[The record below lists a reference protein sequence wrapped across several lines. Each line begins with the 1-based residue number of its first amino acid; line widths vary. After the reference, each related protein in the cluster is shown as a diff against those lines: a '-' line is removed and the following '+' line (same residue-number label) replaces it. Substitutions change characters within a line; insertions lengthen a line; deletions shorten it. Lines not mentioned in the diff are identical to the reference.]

1 MHDRERARINNSD
14 LIRLVAPINRAVWE
28 RRVRAVLTD
37 RENFIAALSSIEI
50 NGNEAAL
57 RTSEQARRVEKIG
70 KFGRSRDSSRVHGAV
85 EEIQRLTR
93 HDDEQLN

>member
-37 RENFIAALSSIEI
+37 REKLHRGAL
-50 NGNEAAL
+50 
-57 RTSEQARRVEKIG
+57 
-70 KFGRSRDSSRVHGAV
+70 
-85 EEIQRLTR
+85 
-93 HDDEQLN
+93 